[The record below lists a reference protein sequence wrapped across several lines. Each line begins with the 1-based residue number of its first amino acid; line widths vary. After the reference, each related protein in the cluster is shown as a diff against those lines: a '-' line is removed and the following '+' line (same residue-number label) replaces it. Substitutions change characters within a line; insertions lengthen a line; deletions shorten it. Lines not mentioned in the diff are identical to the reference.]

1 MEDKHF
7 SLWCQIRMQ
16 RNHFF
21 RGFFIVKHLSH
32 TCLGYSFL
40 LGQFKINNKAVG
52 RELNEIS
59 ASLLREPAFWTPLC
73 Y

>member
-1 MEDKHF
+1 M
-7 SLWCQIRMQ
+7 
-16 RNHFF
+16 
-21 RGFFIVKHLSH
+21 VKHLSR

-59 ASLLREPAFWTPLC
+59 ASLLREPAICTLC